1 MATEEKHLP
10 EDELAPEESDAVPA
24 EETLE
29 SLRAERDDY
38 LARWQRSQADCANM
52 RRRANEDL
60 EARLRLRM
68 QPLLESLLL
77 VLDNLEM
84 ALASPTETDEAKNLA
99 LGVRMTRDQL
109 LTALGGE
116 DVERIPTDGTF
127 DPNLHQAIELVQDA
141 EAEPGTV
148 VATTRTGF
156 TWRDVVLRSAQVNV
170 AAEPEAAE
178 APAAEAADAPTQ
190 ED

>member
-178 APAAEAADAPTQ
+178 APAPEAADAPTQ

>member
-1 MATEEKHLP
+1 MGTEEKDLPEEVATEET
-10 EDELAPEESDAVPA
+10 

-38 LARWQRSQADCANM
+38 LARWQRSQADCMNM
-52 RRRANEDL
+52 RRRSNEDL
-60 EARLRLRM
+60 EARLRMRM

-77 VLDNLEM
+77 VLDNLDM

-109 LTALGGE
+109 LGSLSGE
-116 DVERIPTDGTF
+116 DVERIATEGAF
-127 DPNLHQAIELVQDA
+127 DPNLHQAIELVQDTDV
-141 EAEPGTV
+141 EPGTI
-148 VATTRTGF
+148 VACTRTGF

-170 AAEPEAAE
+170 AAEPEAAQDDDE
-178 APAAEAADAPTQ
+178 A
-190 ED
+190 

>member
-178 APAAEAADAPTQ
+178 AADAPTQ